1 MNESAIS
8 PGWALVAIVLL
19 WGLAGA
25 LDQPLLDE
33 EPAEALPI
41 EQAKPVASPPVR
53 LLCHVDQGEP
63 RAPWPPSQRGVP
75 HIGLVSC
82 RATQGDRHQQ
92 PPVWPSLSLRCFVI
106 EE

>member
-41 EQAKPVASPPVR
+41 EQAKPVASLPVR

-63 RAPWPPSQRGVP
+63 RALWPPSQRGVP